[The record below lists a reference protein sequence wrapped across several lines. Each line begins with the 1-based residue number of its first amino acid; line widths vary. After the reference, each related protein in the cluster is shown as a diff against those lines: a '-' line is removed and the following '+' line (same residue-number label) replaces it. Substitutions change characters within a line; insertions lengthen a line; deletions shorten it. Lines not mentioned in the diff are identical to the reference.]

1 MHDLAVIGVVGLPG
15 SGKTEVAKV
24 AGKLDM
30 PRVRM
35 GDVVWEEVKKRGL
48 ELNEE
53 NVGAVAGEL
62 REKEGLD
69 AIAKR
74 CVPLIKKK
82 GEDKK
87 AVLVDGIRGKAE
99 VEEFRRS
106 FGEKFSLLT
115 VKASEQTRFK
125 RVSSRRRE
133 DDISSLEAF
142 REKDERELSWGLDG
156 AMNLADYTIVNEGTL
171 EEFRQQAKEILKKI
185 VGSELA
191 QASG

>member
-1 MHDLAVIGVVGLPG
+1 MHKFWVIGVVGLPG

-24 AGKLDM
+24 AERLGI

-35 GDVVWEEVKKRGL
+35 GNVVWNEVRKRGL
-48 ELNEE
+48 ELNEK
-53 NVGAVAGEL
+53 NVGTIAKEL

-74 CVPLIKKK
+74 CVPLIKEK
-82 GEDKK
+82 GKNKK

-106 FGEKFSLLT
+106 FDERFFLLT

-125 RVSSRRRE
+125 RVSSRGRE
-133 DDISSLEAF
+133 DDTSSLKAF
-142 REKDERELSWGLDG
+142 QEKDRRELSWGLG
-156 AMNLADYTIVNEGTL
+156 EAMKLADHTIINEGTL
-171 EEFRQQAKEILKKI
+171 EEFHQQAKEILKKI
-185 VGSELA
+185 VEG
-191 QASG
+191 

>member
-1 MHDLAVIGVVGLPG
+1 MDKFVVIGVVGLPG

-30 PRVRM
+30 PRIRM
-35 GDVVWEEVKKRGL
+35 GDVVWDEVRKRGL

-53 NVGAVAGEL
+53 NVGTVAREL

-74 CVPLIKKK
+74 CVPLIEEK
-82 GEDKK
+82 GKGKK
-87 AVLVDGIRGKAE
+87 AILVDGIRGKAE
-99 VEEFRRS
+99 VEEFHRS
-106 FGEKFSLLT
+106 FGERFSLLT
-115 VKASEQTRFK
+115 VKTSEQTRFK
-125 RVSSRRRE
+125 RVSSRRRK
-133 DDISSLEAF
+133 DDISSLEVF

-171 EEFRQQAKEILKKI
+171 EEFRKRAKEILKR
-185 VGSELA
+185 VVRE
-191 QASG
+191 